1 MQIRD
6 PLSVAASLLDNLPS
20 LVHLAANGTVEAWE
34 AAFTANPDAL
44 NKLLADYIKQI
55 YATPGRV
62 GQRPMPREEHVD
74 LDTLLHGEITDQ
86 PITEV
91 LPKLIKPSERAFA
104 QRIHMSR
111 TQLQRLVAGAYKP
124 TVSEL
129 ASIAEAAGVPPAY
142 FREYRHAMV
151 TAAFVQLLEERPGVA
166 THLYRTYLK
175 VAVPR
180 KRRK

>member
-1 MQIRD
+1 MRD
-6 PLSVAASLLDNLPS
+6 PLSAAAALLDNLPS
-20 LVHLAANGTVEAWE
+20 LVHLAANGTIEAWE

-74 LDTLLHGEITDQ
+74 LDTLLHGEITDR

-91 LPKLIKPSERAFA
+91 LPKLLRTSERAFA
-104 QRIHMSR
+104 TRVHMSR
-111 TQLQRLVAGAYKP
+111 SQFQRLLAGTYTP

-129 ASIAEAAGVPPAY
+129 ASIAEAAGVRPAY
-142 FREYRHAMV
+142 VRDFRHAIV
-151 TAAFVQLLEERPGVA
+151 TAAFVQRIEEPPGIA

-175 VAVPR
+175 VVAPR

>member
-1 MQIRD
+1 MSND
-6 PLSVAASLLDNLPS
+6 PLVNIDDLLESLPALHS
-20 LVHLAANGTVEAWE
+20 LAANGAPEHWE

-62 GQRPMPREEHVD
+62 GQRPMPREEQVD
-74 LDTLLHGEITDQ
+74 LDTLLHGEITDLPLTQ
-86 PITEV
+86 V
-91 LPKLIKPSERAFA
+91 LPKLIKPSERAFS

-111 TQLQRLVAGAYKP
+111 TQLQRVISGEYTPTMTELV
-124 TVSEL
+124 
-129 ASIAEAAGVPPAY
+129 SIAEAAGVPAAY

-151 TAAFVQLLEERPGVA
+151 VAAVTQLLDERPGIA

-175 VAVPR
+175 VIAPP
-180 KRRK
+180 KRRR